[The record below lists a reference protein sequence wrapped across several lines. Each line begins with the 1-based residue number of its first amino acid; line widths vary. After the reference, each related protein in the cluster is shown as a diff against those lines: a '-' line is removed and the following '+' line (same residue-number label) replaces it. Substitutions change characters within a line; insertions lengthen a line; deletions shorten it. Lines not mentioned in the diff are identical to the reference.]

1 MSDGP
6 RPPFHIVPH
15 LRRPRIRRLPL
26 ALVLCAAAML
36 VAGPACAADWRMET
50 LALASMPERLHVKE
64 KRRGLGAVRVL
75 TRDRAWRY
83 VSECDGR
90 ICLKTA
96 GGRPPRGIV
105 PKGALPDA
113 VLGYGRKTIR
123 RAWLA
128 EPNRRYDHAVLGDA
142 IEAGALVAE
151 DILKKRH
158 RLTLPPGSV
167 FEDTRVRVADLDGDG
182 AEELVVVRAYET
194 KGAALAVVKLAGQG
208 LEIAAETPPIGR
220 PYRWLNP
227 AGIADFDG
235 DGRLEIAIVVTPHI
249 GGTLELWK
257 YRDGRLVR
265 EMRLSGF
272 SNHVIGSRVQEMSA
286 AADFDGDGVADLAL
300 PSADRRTLRIV
311 SFAGGQAA
319 EPARIDLP
327 GRVVTEIRAATR
339 DGWRRPALVLGL
351 DTKRLVVLR

>member
-1 MSDGP
+1 MSDGAGASLTFVLHP
-6 RPPFHIVPH
+6 Y
-15 LRRPRIRRLPL
+15 RRSVRLGTGL
-26 ALVLCAAAML
+26 LLAAMF
-36 VAGPACAADWRMET
+36 VASAASAVDWRMET
-50 LALASMPERLHVKE
+50 LALSSMPERLYLND
-64 KRRGLGAVRVL
+64 KRRGLAAVRVL

-83 VSECDGR
+83 VSDCGGR
-90 ICLKTA
+90 ICLKKA

-113 VLGYGRKTIR
+113 VLVYGRKTVL

-128 EPNRRYDHAVLGDA
+128 APTRRYDHAVLGDA

-151 DILKKRH
+151 DNRKKRH

-167 FEDTRVRVADLDGDG
+167 FEDTSVRVVDLDRDG

-194 KGAALAVVKLAGQG
+194 KGAALAVLKLKPAG

-249 GGTLELWK
+249 GGTLELWE

-265 EMRLSGF
+265 ELRLSGF
-272 SNHVIGSRVQEMSA
+272 SNHVIGSRVQEMSVA
-286 AADFDGDGVADLAL
+286 GDFDGDGVADLAL
-300 PSADRRTLRIV
+300 PSADRRALRIV

-327 GRVVTEIRAATR
+327 GRVVTEIRAAKLGDT
-339 DGWRRPALVLGL
+339 RRPALVLGL
-351 DTKRLVVLR
+351 DTKQLVVLR